1 MTAPDGWSEVDGK
14 LTKAFTFPAFLEG
27 ISFVSRVGL
36 LAEELD
42 HHPDIDVRWRTVT
55 LAVNT
60 HDAGNAITA
69 KDFDLA
75 RRVEQL

>member
-1 MTAPDGWSEVDGK
+1 MTAPDGWDEVDGK
-14 LTKAFTFPAFLEG
+14 LTKAFTFDAFLDG
-27 ISFVSRVGL
+27 IAFVGKVGR

-60 HDAGNAITA
+60 HDAGNTITA

-75 RRVEQL
+75 RRVDQL

>member
-1 MTAPDGWSEVDGK
+1 MSWQEVDGK
-14 LTKAFTFPAFLEG
+14 LTRSFTFGAFLDG
-27 ISFVSRVGL
+27 IAFVQQVAL
-36 LAEELD
+36 VAEELD

-69 KDFDLA
+69 KDYELA
-75 RRVEQL
+75 ARVDALSR